1 MSVLDDLRAA
11 VGAAQVLVGD
21 DGAPYEVDWRHR
33 FHGRAL
39 AVVRPGSTAEVAAVV
54 RACRAHGT
62 AIVTQGGNTGLV
74 GGSVPD
80 ASGRQVVLSTA
91 RLNRIRS
98 VDAANLALV
107 AEAGCV
113 LQRVQEAA
121 ADHANDRIRGAA
133 FDKGVFGF
141 LGSRG
146 IVAIGVVACPYRIRV
161 GVRRAAAAE
170 GDTRITYR
178 LRWRSQVT
186 CYDWH
191 RQRRNHRLWPS

>member
-121 ADHANDRIRGAA
+121 ADQGLLFA
-133 FDKGVFGF
+133 
-141 LGSRG
+141 LSL
-146 IVAIGVVACPYRIRV
+146 
-161 GVRRAAAAE
+161 AAE
-170 GDTRITYR
+170 GSCTIGGNLATNAGGTKVVRYGNAR
-178 LRWRSQVT
+178 E
-186 CYDWH
+186 
-191 RQRRNHRLWPS
+191 